1 MGNDPQ
7 GHGLTA
13 VPQLNDLRKQVERQ
27 ARRMKK
33 AERERPTLIGQ
44 TVYIGTLG
52 LLFVLP
58 VIGGAYLGQWL
69 DSIASGYSVR
79 WTVSLILV
87 GVFVGMW
94 NVYLFIKE

>member
-1 MGNDPQ
+1 M
-7 GHGLTA
+7 
-13 VPQLNDLRKQVERQ
+13 PQLNDLRKQVERQ

-33 AERERPTLIGQ
+33 AERERPTLISQ

-69 DSIASGYSVR
+69 DSLVRGYSIR
-79 WTVSLILV
+79 WTVSLILL
-87 GVFVGMW
+87 GVFIGAV